1 MRLALT
7 KRTARHFAAATIAL
21 PVFVQ
26 STSAAPPDPFLAAIA
41 GMKKSIAAV
50 VCVRPHAPNEPFSP
64 LIDGTAF
71 FTSASGEF
79 LTAAHVA
86 RDFSTGGSL
95 QNCPM
100 GVWFSQGAD
109 APGRIGFQMFL
120 VSRCVA
126 DNQVDLARCVT
137 RTDLTTLREVK
148 LKPQPVAIDSTPRSD
163 GTAIA
168 VTGYP
173 LSSLLPI
180 SSRGYI
186 GAYAT
191 NPLGNTEIAIDRAAW
206 PGGSGSPVYDSQ
218 GKVLGLVSQAGEG
231 AASGISF
238 ARASSTIV
246 RFLATH
252 PLPPPQSPPPTASP
266 PSSAPSSQSPATA
279 PATAPSP
286 TKDRQ

>member
-1 MRLALT
+1 MQMA
-7 KRTARHFAAATIAL
+7 
-21 PVFVQ
+21 
-26 STSAAPPDPFLAAIA
+26 SAAPTDPFLAAIA

-50 VCVRPHAPNEPFSP
+50 VCVRPHAPTERFSP
-64 LIDGTAF
+64 FIDGTAF

-86 RDFSTGGSL
+86 RDFSAGGSL

-100 GVWFSQGAD
+100 GVWFAEGIN
-109 APGRIGFQMFL
+109 GGHINFQMFP

-126 DNQVDLARCVT
+126 DNDVDLARCVT
-137 RTDLTTLREVK
+137 STDLTTLRDVK
-148 LKPQPVAIDSTPRSD
+148 LKPQPVTIDGTQQSD

-191 NPLGNTEIAIDRAAW
+191 NPLGNTEIALDRAAW

-218 GKVLGLVSQAGEG
+218 GKVVGLVSQAGEG

-252 PLPPPQSPPPTASP
+252 PLPAPRPDSPAAPAPSSAPPAALP
-266 PSSAPSSQSPATA
+266 PSSAPTQSPAPAAA
-279 PATAPSP
+279 PIVSP
-286 TKDRQ
+286 ASPNGH

>member
-1 MRLALT
+1 MQNAS
-7 KRTARHFAAATIAL
+7 AAA
-21 PVFVQ
+21 
-26 STSAAPPDPFLAAIA
+26 PDPFLAAIA

-50 VCVRPHAPNEPFSP
+50 VCVRPHAPTERFAP

-71 FTSASGEF
+71 FTTASGEF

-100 GVWFSQGAD
+100 GVWFSEGINAGHID
-109 APGRIGFQMFL
+109 FQMFP

-126 DNQVDLARCVT
+126 DNDVDLARCVT
-137 RTDLTTLREVK
+137 TTDLTTLKDVK
-148 LKPQPVAIDSTPRSD
+148 LKPQPVAIDGSQRSD

-191 NPLGNTEIAIDRAAW
+191 NPLGNTEIALDRAAW
-206 PGGSGSPVYDSQ
+206 PGGSGSPVYDAQ
-218 GKVLGLVSQAGEG
+218 GKVVGLVSQAGEG

-238 ARASSTIV
+238 ARASSSIV

-252 PLPPPQSPPPTASP
+252 PLPPPQSAPPAVLP
-266 PSSAPSSQSPATA
+266 PSSAPTQSPAPA
-279 PATAPSP
+279 PPTVTPTSP
-286 TKDRQ
+286 AAH